1 VTSGR
6 LRLLTLFATA
16 LVGLLSAHAL
26 GYVVLAPETSIRAAM
41 LAETG
46 HGYLTRLTEVAAAA
60 AILAGLASA
69 RVGMLRAR
77 GAAAGRLSIRY
88 LTVRLFVLQASGY
101 VALEVAERVVS
112 GAPIGGLAA
121 VLAVGIPI
129 QALVAWVAAALIAL
143 LERAGEVVA
152 RALRAPAP
160 VPSAPLRIR
169 PPRRFRPAGAVL
181 WIPRPIRGPPASLVA
196 QP

>member
-6 LRLLTLFATA
+6 LRLPTLFATA
-16 LVGLLSAHAL
+16 LVGLLGAHAL
-26 GYVVLAPETSIRAAM
+26 GYVVLAPETTIRAAV

-46 HGYLTRLTEVAAAA
+46 HGYLARLTEVAVAA

-69 RVGMLRAR
+69 RMGMLRAR
-77 GAAAGRLSIRY
+77 GVAAGRWSVRS

-112 GAPIGGLAA
+112 GASVGGLAA

-143 LERAGEVVA
+143 LERAGE
-152 RALRAPAP
+152 
-160 VPSAPLRIR
+160 
-169 PPRRFRPAGAVL
+169 AV
-181 WIPRPIRGPPASLVA
+181 S
-196 QP
+196 